1 MLCASRETTH
11 GWFNDP
17 SVSYNRIVGANTRKM
32 AGSLDWT
39 LNVDATL
46 SCVTRL
52 GPSGPESKRGRRK
65 LDAKIRANYAYNS
78 LFLTPIQRRQMTD
91 ANLVLVDAMNYIGFC
106 LRIVAGGIPCQ
117 PSAKH
122 WIRRQASFCLRKCAL
137 RVRKLTCA
145 YASLR
150 E

>member
-17 SVSYNRIVGANTRKM
+17 SASYNRIVGANTRKM

-46 SCVTRL
+46 SYVTRL

-65 LDAKIRANYAYNS
+65 LDAKIRANYTYNP
-78 LFLTPIQRRQMTD
+78 LCLTPIQRGQMTD
-91 ANLVLVDAMNYIGFC
+91 ANLVLVAAMNYIGFC
-106 LRIVAGGIPCQ
+106 LPIVAAGISCQ
-117 PSAKH
+117 QSAKY
-122 WIRRQASFCLRKCAL
+122 WLSK
-137 RVRKLTCA
+137 
-145 YASLR
+145 
-150 E
+150 